1 MRGCVMAAL
10 AGLGLS
16 GAAGAQSLSVTVT
29 FDATSALIGDV
40 FTATMYASFSG
51 HAPGAYLSSINI
63 DLIASEDFDVISV
76 QPIAWNNPLLGF
88 DGQPTIDGADLL
100 GVEAAQFSLI
110 PPVTP
115 GSPLLITT
123 WQIRM
128 TNDRPFFYTA
138 RIAGGAPYPFSV
150 MGGGFAD
157 PAVPYG
163 LDVFSS
169 GTIQWVPSPGG
180 LGLAVV
186 GGLALMRRRRS

>member
-16 GAAGAQSLSVTVT
+16 GAASAQSLSVTVT
-29 FDATSALIGDV
+29 FDATSAAIGEV

-63 DLIASEDFDVISV
+63 DLIASTDFNVISV

-110 PPVTP
+110 PPVTS
-115 GSPLLITT
+115 GSPLVITT
-123 WQIRM
+123 WQIQM
-128 TNDRPFFYTA
+128 TNGRPFFYTA
-138 RIAGGAPYPFSV
+138 RVADGAPYPFSV
-150 MGGGFAD
+150 TGGFFSD
-157 PAVPYG
+157 PAVAYG
-163 LDVFSS
+163 LEVFSS
-169 GTIQWVPSPGG
+169 STIVWVPAPGMLG
-180 LGLAVV
+180 FAAVAGLA
-186 GGLALMRRRRS
+186 ALRRRR